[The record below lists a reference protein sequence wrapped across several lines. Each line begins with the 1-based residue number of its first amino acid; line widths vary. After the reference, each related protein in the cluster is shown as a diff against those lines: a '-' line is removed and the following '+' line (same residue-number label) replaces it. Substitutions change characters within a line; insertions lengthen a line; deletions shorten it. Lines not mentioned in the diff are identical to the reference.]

1 MVSWYSTCW
10 SYDYHVHVWSLRQI
24 RHGLSSGPSAVVLTA
39 QETATISVPL
49 KNKKSRR
56 GYTMHPMG
64 VIDPVSVISYLFNE
78 VGVSIPEN
86 MVAQYWN
93 HYRSEP
99 VSAQWALC
107 HPARSDAIPLGL
119 YGDSC
124 KVRQGSKMVG
134 IYLNLPLFRPKSIRS
149 SRFLLVAVQ
158 EEMMFKRK
166 TLDAIYRFL
175 VWRLNLLHDG
185 KYPHTNIN
193 GGPLQGS
200 ELQHAGKEIVHNKTF
215 AVCELRGDW
224 VWLKDCLSLRS
235 SWKGGTVLPVCFK
248 CEARSIEPHLYYN
261 VERQSNV
268 WSTEY
273 STLADFLVHQM
284 PAEPSDFAE
293 LAFLD
298 LFGLCHLYVNDYY

>member
-10 SYDYHVHVWSLRQI
+10 SYDYHVHVWSLHQI

-175 VWRLNLLHDG
+175 VWRLTFYMMESTRTPTSTVAHCRVPSCNTQEKKLCTIKH
-185 KYPHTNIN
+185 
-193 GGPLQGS
+193 LQ
-200 ELQHAGKEIVHNKTF
+200 F
-215 AVCELRGDW
+215 ANYGAIGCG
-224 VWLKDCLSLRS
+224 
-235 SWKGGTVLPVCFK
+235 
-248 CEARSIEPHLYYN
+248 
-261 VERQSNV
+261 
-268 WSTEY
+268 
-273 STLADFLVHQM
+273 
-284 PAEPSDFAE
+284 
-293 LAFLD
+293 
-298 LFGLCHLYVNDYY
+298 